1 MCGQNKRPATKCRV
15 QYLLR
20 NQSSNNGYYS
30 SVIHMSS
37 CALII
42 CITSARVKKG
52 IAHTR
57 EINTLCFSRKA
68 DTVAWNLLNFNQKK
82 YKLIEYKN
90 TQMGF
95 KWRNLMLK
103 DGLLKTS
110 YILSMGGWVGGGGI
124 QASKCFWEQ
133 NIVSDIC

>member
-1 MCGQNKRPATKCRV
+1 
-15 QYLLR
+15 
-20 NQSSNNGYYS
+20 
-30 SVIHMSS
+30 MSS

-124 QASKCFWEQ
+124 QASKCF
-133 NIVSDIC
+133 